1 MTSAVQ
7 TEIVKL
13 VLNQFRYE
21 GSLVSIKVCSQGH
34 INDSF
39 IISTTVQK
47 YFLQRISPIAF
58 KKPKQVM
65 SNIVAVT
72 SFLKKKIAD
81 SGGNP
86 TEECLTLVKT
96 KEDSYFLEDSN
107 GNIWRLM
114 LFINGVVYDEP
125 KNEEVFRK
133 AGEGFGHFQY
143 LLKDFPSSTL
153 YDVIPSFHNTPKRY
167 EALLQ
172 AVKEDKVKRVKEV
185 IKEISKAKI
194 RCDKLDLIV
203 KGLNDGSL
211 PKRVTH
217 NDTKLN
223 NLMFDEKGEEVKC
236 VLDLDTVML
245 GSPLYDF
252 GDSIRSGAS
261 LAEED
266 EKDLSKV
273 IFSLPLFKA
282 YAKGFYEGGH
292 GTFTNKEISLFPYS
306 ALLMTYES
314 AIRFLTDYLNGD
326 LYFHIDYP
334 THNLIRAKN
343 QFALLTS
350 METQKKEMDKFVSS
364 LTKN

>member
-1 MTSAVQ
+1 
-7 TEIVKL
+7 
-13 VLNQFRYE
+13 
-21 GSLVSIKVCSQGH
+21 
-34 INDSF
+34 
-39 IISTTVQK
+39 
-47 YFLQRISPIAF
+47 
-58 KKPKQVM
+58 M
-65 SNIVAVT
+65 SNIVNVT
-72 SFLKKKIAD
+72 SFLKKKIAVN
-81 SGGNP
+81 GENP
-86 TEECLTLVKT
+86 SEECLTLIKT
-96 KEDSYFLEDSN
+96 KEDTFFFEDKD

-114 LFINGVVYDEP
+114 LFIRGVVYDKP

-133 AGEGFGHFQY
+133 AGEGFGRFQY

-153 YDVIPSFHNTPKRY
+153 YEVIPHFHDTPKRY

-172 AVKEDKVKRVKEV
+172 AIKVDKDGRVKEV
-185 IKEISKAKI
+185 TEEINKAKI
-194 RCDKLDLIV
+194 RCGKLDLIV
-203 KGLNDGSL
+203 KGLKDGSL
-211 PKRVTH
+211 PQRVTH

-261 LAEED
+261 LANED

-273 IFSLPLFKA
+273 IFSLRLFKA

-292 GTFTNKEISLFPYS
+292 GTFTSQEISLFPYS

-326 LYFHIDYP
+326 TYFHIDYP
-334 THNLIRAKN
+334 THNLVRAKN

-350 METQKKEMDKFVSS
+350 MEAQKKEMDEFVSS

>member
-1 MTSAVQ
+1 MTNSIQ
-7 TEIVKL
+7 IETVKL

-21 GSLVSIKVCSQGH
+21 GTLVSIKVCSQGH

-39 IISTTVQK
+39 VITTTIRK
-47 YFLQRISPIAF
+47 YFLQRISPVAF
-58 KKPKQVM
+58 HKPKQVM
-65 SNIVAVT
+65 SNIVNVT
-72 SFLKKKIAD
+72 SFLKKKIALN
-81 SGGNP
+81 GGNQS
-86 TEECLTLVKT
+86 EECLTLIKT
-96 KEDSYFLEDSN
+96 KEDTFFFEDKD

-114 LFINGVVYDEP
+114 LFISGVVYDKP

-143 LLKDFPSSTL
+143 LLKDFPSSLL
-153 YDVIPSFHNTPKRY
+153 YEVIPHFHDTPKRY

-172 AVKEDKVKRVKEV
+172 AIKGDKAGRVKDVTE
-185 IKEISKAKI
+185 EISKATI
-194 RCDKLDLIV
+194 RRGNLDLIV
-203 KGLNDGSL
+203 KGLSDGSL
-211 PKRVTH
+211 PQRVTH

-223 NLMFDEKGEEVKC
+223 NLMFDEKGEEPKC
-236 VLDLDTVML
+236 VLDLDTVMV

-261 LAEED
+261 LANED
-266 EKDLSKV
+266 EKDVSKV
-273 IFSLPLFKA
+273 IFSLPLFEA

-292 GTFTNKEISLFPYS
+292 GTFTNQEVSLFPYS
-306 ALLMTYES
+306 AMLMTYES

-326 LYFHIDYP
+326 TYFHIDYP

-350 METQKKEMDKFVSS
+350 MEAQKKEMDEFVSS